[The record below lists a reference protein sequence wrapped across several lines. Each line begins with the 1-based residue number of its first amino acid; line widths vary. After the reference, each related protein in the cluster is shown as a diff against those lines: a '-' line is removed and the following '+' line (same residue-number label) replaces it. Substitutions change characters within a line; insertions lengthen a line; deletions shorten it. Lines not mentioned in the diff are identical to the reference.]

1 MVEINDHGL
10 AFFFPEIH
18 PEARLEVSFNRT
30 LRIQDIQ
37 DGNPNPPDLGPFPL
51 EHVDDYARSF
61 STEMVD
67 RGGVMMPMYKSEA
80 MFISFSSKYIEEN
93 ETSYPF
99 AVQIAAGKIN
109 AVNGKP
115 WSDKLSRQSQSYLVV
130 PVQSC
135 LYGYRIQDGVVR
147 QFVAA
152 PLGDGSSP
160 EAQVTGQ
167 EKIGG
172 IQISV
177 YPMKRQAFERRW
189 LKVLG
194 SIMQDAKVCGS
205 MDGYS
210 QTVEETMALS
220 MGEIINQEIYKDEFK
235 FSEWETDTYSRCFVH
250 LINAQAWKDIT
261 GKSPSTDP
269 LSAEVYARHRLTW
282 SELYAE

>member
-1 MVEINDHGL
+1 MVGFNEHRL
-10 AFFFPEIH
+10 VFEFKEIH
-18 PEARLEVSFNRT
+18 PEAMLEVSFNRT

-37 DGNPNPPDLGPFPL
+37 DGYSNPPDLGPFPL
-51 EHVDDYARSF
+51 EHVDDHARLISK
-61 STEMVD
+61 EMVD

-80 MFISFSSKYIEEN
+80 MFIRFRSQYLEEHQA
-93 ETSYPF
+93 SYPF

-115 WSDKLSRQSQSYLVV
+115 WSDKLSKQSQSYLVV

-135 LYGYRIQDGVVR
+135 LYGYRIQEDVVR

-177 YPMKRQAFERRW
+177 YPMKRRAFERRW
-189 LKVLG
+189 LDFLG
-194 SIMQDAKVCGS
+194 SMECC
-205 MDGYS
+205 S
-210 QTVEETMALS
+210 QTDVETMALS
-220 MGEIINQEIYKDEFK
+220 LGEMISQRIYKDEFK
-235 FSEWETDTYSRCFVH
+235 FSEWETGTYSRCFVH
-250 LINAQAWKDIT
+250 LINAQVWKDIT

-269 LSAEVYARHRLTW
+269 LSAEVYARHRLPW

>member
-10 AFFFPEIH
+10 AFFFPEIY

-61 STEMVD
+61 SKEMVD

-80 MFISFSSKYIEEN
+80 MFISFRSKYLKKHEA
-93 ETSYPF
+93 SYPF
-99 AVQIAAGKIN
+99 ALQIAAGKIN

-135 LYGYRIQDGVVR
+135 LYGYRIQDGLVR

-177 YPMKRQAFERRW
+177 YPMKRQAFQRRW
-189 LKVLG
+189 LKFLG
-194 SIMQDAKVCGS
+194 N
-205 MDGYS
+205 MDCYS
-210 QTVEETMALS
+210 LKDGETMALS
-220 MGEIINQEIYKDEFK
+220 MGERINQEIYKDEFK

-269 LSAEVYARHRLTW
+269 PGAEVYARHRLTW